1 MSALKEQVAGSHY
14 KKLSYQPVQLTY
26 ELGGSPLFCKV
37 AKYLTR
43 EKDSVTQQLEK
54 ARHCVRLEK
63 EFITERTRY
72 YMVVMIDP
80 KEEGIPQIE
89 RFAKQF
95 KEEQFIYDVL
105 CCTYLG
111 YLDTA
116 EKLISEML
124 GEGDSQ

>member
-14 KKLSYQPVQLTY
+14 KELDYQPVQLTY

-43 EKDSVTQQLEK
+43 EKGEKSEQLEK
-54 ARHCVRLEK
+54 ARHCIRLEK
-63 EFITERTRY
+63 ELINERVRY
-72 YMVVMIDP
+72 YMVVVIDP

-89 RFAKQF
+89 KFAKQF

-105 CCTYLG
+105 CCMYLG
-111 YLDTA
+111 YLDSA
-116 EKLISEML
+116 ENLLDEIL
-124 GEGDSQ
+124 GDKEVK